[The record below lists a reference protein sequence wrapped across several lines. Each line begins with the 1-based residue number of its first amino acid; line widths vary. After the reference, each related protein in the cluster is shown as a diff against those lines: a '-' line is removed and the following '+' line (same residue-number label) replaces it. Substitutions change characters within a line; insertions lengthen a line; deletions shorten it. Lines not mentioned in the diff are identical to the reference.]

1 MLKTAAF
8 AKLDLAIHIDPKKKP
23 DGYFPVHYVDCQID
37 IQDQL
42 SFKKQERQIEVIC
55 DDPAV
60 PEGKDNFV
68 FKAATLFKKAVGD
81 RQLGVKIKISKNIPI
96 RAGFGG
102 GSSDA
107 AATILGL
114 SRLWK
119 IMPSEDQKKSI
130 SRLLGKDFYYSLY
143 GGLSEIVG
151 DGKNYKVTALSSH
164 LPSFGLLV
172 VVPREQKPS
181 TAWVYENLNPRDI
194 GRNFGKFE
202 KLKTAVLKND
212 KIGILKNLT
221 NDFEI
226 LVSSK
231 FPIVD
236 ELKTSLM
243 RVGAKA
249 VIMAGSGL
257 SVVGFFD
264 SIGGAQAAKNKLKNM
279 RGIKQI
285 ITARTIN

>member
-1 MLKTAAF
+1 MLKTFAY

-23 DGYFPVHYVDCQID
+23 DGYFPVHYIDCQID
-37 IQDQL
+37 IHDQL
-42 SFKKQERQIEVIC
+42 SFKKQERKIEVIC
-55 DDPAV
+55 DDPQV

-68 FKAATLFKKAVGD
+68 FFAATLVKKTVGD
-81 RQLGVKIKISKNIPI
+81 RLLGAKIKISKNIPV

-119 IMPSEDQKKSI
+119 ITPSEDQKKSI

-151 DGKNYKVTALSSH
+151 DGKNYKVIALSSH
-164 LPSFGLLV
+164 LPSFGFLV
-172 VVPREQKPS
+172 VVPQEQKPS
-181 TAWVYENLNPRDI
+181 TAWVYENLNTRDI

-236 ELKTSLM
+236 ELKTSLTS
-243 RVGAKA
+243 VGAKA

-285 ITARTIN
+285 ITAKTIN